1 MKFKQIIRDYFSFTK
16 NERIGL
22 IVLIVLII
30 LFFAANQL
38 IFYFETPSV
47 ADKEKFFSYLEE
59 INQANLQ
66 NQKELVL
73 FDFDPNVIDSVAL
86 DSLDLPDRVKSNL
99 LKYRKSG
106 GHFYNPDEI
115 QKIYGMNDSIYE
127 SIFPYV
133 KIQMQEPEFIA
144 ESVTDERKISNES
157 FDGNEI
163 ILTRDRESTEKPA
176 NIVIEINTASADEF
190 KSLYGIGDVLSERIV
205 KYRELLGGFYSTNQL
220 TEVYGLSP
228 EVVESI
234 TDQLRVDTTILKKI
248 NINFADK
255 DQLAAHPYIDWDEA
269 QAIQDYKDKIG
280 FINELNQLND
290 DSVID
295 MVIFSKIRHYLKTN
309 D

>member
-66 NQKELVL
+66 NQRELVL

-127 SIFPYV
+127 SILPYV
-133 KIQMQEPEFIA
+133 KILMKEPEFITA
-144 ESVTDERKISNES
+144 SGTDERKISNES

-163 ILTRDRESTEKPA
+163 ILARDRESTEKPA